1 MNVIMDQINQYI
13 EEQTNQL
20 ARIICVYVQ
29 GYKLAWSPHGPEGCV
44 S

>member
-1 MNVIMDQINQYI
+1 MDQINQYI

-20 ARIICVYVQ
+20 ARIICTCVRTRLQASLV
-29 GYKLAWSPHGPEGCV
+29 ATRVHG